1 MLWQNYAPAS
11 LHASFDTF
19 FYLSRRR
26 VSNAAVLMSK
36 KPEAAAVKAP
46 HPQTQH
52 ILQGIRTVSD
62 RLATAA
68 SAGQLKPP
76 LKRQLK
82 IVDTALASL
91 EQVLASG
98 QLNDSNVANQLIR
111 LATAFHSSD
120 FATAT
125 AIVKHLYKTDFH
137 QHKAWLKG
145 IQSLTRVASTFF
157 R

>member
-1 MLWQNYAPAS
+1 
-11 LHASFDTF
+11 
-19 FYLSRRR
+19 
-26 VSNAAVLMSK
+26 MSK
-36 KPEAAAVKAP
+36 KPEAEAVKSP

-52 ILQGIRTVSD
+52 IMQGIRTVSA

-82 IVDTALASL
+82 IVDAALASL
-91 EQVLASG
+91 EQVLTSG
-98 QLNDSNVANQLIR
+98 QLNDSNVANQLIQM
-111 LATAFHSSD
+111 ANAFHSSD
-120 FATAT
+120 FATAS

-145 IQSLTRVASTFF
+145 IQSLTRVASTVF